1 MKKLL
6 VVVLVIALVAV
17 LAIGLVACGN
27 KKGGEE
33 VTIRVAAPEGTPALA
48 ICHMVTEN
56 KKLDG
61 LNIEYSV
68 VAPANIATEM
78 AAEKADIVIMPINA
92 GANLIANKNAPYK
105 LVSIAV
111 DGSLYLIGNKDG
123 SNSITLDDIKGKTVA
138 CIGQGAVPGLTF
150 SYILS
155 ANNISVVTEGT
166 PSANQVKIV
175 WAADGPAANA
185 AVQGGSAD
193 YAVVGEPAATA
204 LSAKAG
210 YNARMDIQA
219 LYNAAVGNNNS
230 YPQAGLFV
238 KASLNNNGT
247 FMAALFNALAESK
260 NWVLNNKDAV
270 TAYAKEHLYES
281 AAFPAGSIER
291 CAINCERL
299 NYESQDK
306 IVSFLS
312 RIMPNVNWTEK
323 KDILF

>member
-6 VVVLVIALVAV
+6 AVVLIIALVAV
-17 LAIGLVACGN
+17 LAISLVACN
-27 KKGGEE
+27 KKDGEE

-56 KKLDG
+56 QKLDG

-111 DGSLYLIGNKDG
+111 DGSLYLIGNKEG
-123 SNSITLDDIKGKTVA
+123 SNTITLDDIKGKTVA

-155 ANNISVVTEGT
+155 ANNIGIVTEGNPGT
-166 PSANQVKIV
+166 DQVKIV

-185 AVQGGSAD
+185 AVQGGSAN

-219 LYNAAVGNNNS
+219 LYNTAVGNNNS

-238 KASLNNNGT
+238 KTSLANNGT
-247 FMAALFNALAESK
+247 FMAALFNALSESK

-299 NYESQDK
+299 NYESQEK
-306 IVSFLS
+306 IITFLS
-312 RIMPNVNWTEK
+312 RIMPSVNWTEK

>member
-17 LAIGLVACGN
+17 LAISLVACNN
-27 KKGGEE
+27 KKDGEE
-33 VTIRVAAPEGTPALA
+33 ITIKVAAPEGTPALA

-61 LNIEYSV
+61 FNIEYSV

-78 AAEKADIVIMPINA
+78 AAEKSDIVIMPINA

-123 SNSITLDDIKGKTVA
+123 SNTITLDDIKGKTVA

-155 ANNISVVTEGT
+155 ANNITVVTEGT
-166 PSANQVKIV
+166 PSTDQVKIV
-175 WAADGPAANA
+175 WAADGTAANA
-185 AVQGGSAD
+185 AVVGGSAD

-204 LSAKAG
+204 LSAKIG

-219 LYNAAVGNNNS
+219 LYNAATSSNDS

-238 KASLNNNGT
+238 KASLTSNET
-247 FMAALFNALAESK
+247 FMTALFNALSESK
-260 NWVLNNKDAV
+260 NWVLNNKDSV
-270 TAYAKEHLYES
+270 TAYAKANLYES

-291 CAINCERL
+291 CAVNCERL
-299 NYESQDK
+299 NYASQDK
-306 IVSFLS
+306 IINFLS
-312 RIMPNVNWTEK
+312 RIMPNVNWAEK
-323 KDILF
+323 KTLLF

>member
-6 VVVLVIALVAV
+6 AVVLIIALVAV
-17 LAIGLVACGN
+17 LAISLVACNN
-27 KKGGEE
+27 KKDGEE
-33 VTIRVAAPEGTPALA
+33 VTIKVAAPEGTPALA

-78 AAEKADIVIMPINA
+78 AAEKSDIVIMPINA
-92 GANLIANKNAPYK
+92 GANLIANKGAQYK

-111 DGSLYLIGNKDG
+111 DGSLYLIGNKEG
-123 SNSITLDDIKGKTVA
+123 SNTITLDDIKGKTVA

-155 ANNISVVTEGT
+155 ANNIEVVTEGT
-166 PSANQVKIV
+166 PSTSQVKIV

-204 LSAKAG
+204 LSSKAG

-219 LYNAAVGNNNS
+219 LYNAAAGSNDS

-238 KASLNNNGT
+238 KASLANNGT
-247 FMAALFNALAESK
+247 FMAALFNALSESK

-270 TAYAKEHLYES
+270 TAYAKANLYES
-281 AAFPAGSIER
+281 AAFPAGAIER
-291 CAINCERL
+291 CAVNCERL
-299 NYESQDK
+299 NIASQDK
-306 IVSFLS
+306 IINFLS
-312 RIMPNVNWTEK
+312 RIMPNVNWSEK

>member
-17 LAIGLVACGN
+17 LAISLVACNN
-27 KKGGEE
+27 KKEE

-48 ICHMVTEN
+48 ICHMVTEC
-56 KKLDG
+56 KKIDEF
-61 LNIEYSV
+61 NMEYSV

-123 SNSITLDDIKGKTVA
+123 SNIITLDDIKGKTVA

-150 SYILS
+150 TYILN
-155 ANNISVVTEGT
+155 ANNITVVTEGD
-166 PSANQVKIV
+166 PSADQVKIV
-175 WAADGPAANA
+175 WAADGAAANA
-185 AVQGGSAD
+185 AVQGGSAN

-210 YNARMDIQA
+210 YNARMDIQE
-219 LYNAAVGNNNS
+219 LYNAATGSNDS

-238 KASLNNNGT
+238 KASLEKNSK
-247 FMAALFNALAESK
+247 FMGGLFNALAESN
-260 NWVLNNKDAV
+260 NWILNNKDAV
-270 TAYAKEHLYES
+270 TAYAKENLYES

-291 CAINCERL
+291 CAVNCERL

-306 IVSFLS
+306 IINFLS
-312 RIMPNVNWTEK
+312 RIMPNVNWAEK
-323 KDILF
+323 KTLLF